1 MTVFEFVLWSPLM
14 LAIVYPFGIKYEH
27 PEGGKYK
34 LLLPF
39 YAAAAILSVTVN
51 VTWLSLVL
59 WELPKKREI
68 TTSQRCERLVFADG
82 WPGVL
87 ARAVARYTNRFDPT
101 PPHIPLP

>member
-1 MTVFEFVLWSPLM
+1 MTVFEFILWSPLM
-14 LAIVYPFGIKYEH
+14 LAIVYPFGIQYER
-27 PEGGKYK
+27 GG
-34 LLLPF
+34 LCAALLPL
-39 YAAAAILSVTVN
+39 YALAAILSVTVN

-68 TTSQRCERLVFADG
+68 TTSQRCERLVFSAG

-87 ARAVARYTNRFDPT
+87 ARAIARFTNRFDPT